1 MADGKR
7 RPTPRRREKAPA
19 QVKAP
24 AQKRGAGSRRAAAA
38 QKPAAPKVPR
48 STAAPRTSR
57 PAPRRA
63 PGGGL
68 PLPGRG
74 GRGAEGP
81 VQPRERRLQHQRD
94 KTLRIAGLVAAGV
107 AALALV
113 ALVAFFVLRNT
124 AAFSITSIEV
134 EPTEH
139 VSAEDVQSLAQ
150 VPAGSTLLNVDT
162 DAIEQALK
170 KNPWV
175 SSASF
180 DRQFPGTL
188 KITIQEQ
195 SVDALVLMSSG
206 TVAWYLSDQGTWIEP
221 VMIQPTEDQS
231 AADAA
236 LAIAKEGGYLLV
248 TDVPATVDPS
258 AGAPATDEV
267 LDAVAQFR
275 EGFSAS
281 FSAQIVCYRAP
292 STESISCVLESGVEV
307 SLGAPTD
314 IAEKER
320 IVEGY
325 LAEHEGGLLLINVRV
340 PSSPAYRELSS
351 ENLTS
356 GSGVTADGE

>member
-7 RPTPRRREKAPA
+7 RPTPRKREKAPA
-19 QVKAP
+19 QKRVPAQKKAP
-24 AQKRGAGSRRAAAA
+24 APKAARGTA
-38 QKPAAPKVPR
+38 VPR
-48 STAAPRTSR
+48 PSG
-57 PAPRRA
+57 PALRRA
-63 PGGGL
+63 PGAGL
-68 PLPGRG
+68 PLPGRTP
-74 GRGAEGP
+74 RGEKGP
-81 VQPRERRLQHQRD
+81 VQPRERRLQHQRGQ
-94 KTLRIAGLVAAGV
+94 TLRIAGLVAAGV

-113 ALVAFFVLRNT
+113 LLVAFFVLRNT
-124 AAFSITSIEV
+124 SAFAISSIEV

-162 DAIEQALK
+162 GAIEQALK

-180 DRQFPGTL
+180 ERQFPGTL
-188 KITIQEQ
+188 KITIREQ
-195 SVDALVLMSSG
+195 TVDALVLMSSG

-221 VMIQPTEDQS
+221 VMIQPAKDQS

-236 LAIAKEGGYLLV
+236 LALAKEGGHLLV
-248 TDVPATVDPS
+248 ADVPPTVDPV
-258 AGAPATDEV
+258 AGSLATDAV
-267 LDAVAQFR
+267 LDAVSQFR
-275 EGFSAS
+275 EGFSAD
-281 FSAQIVCYRAP
+281 FAAQVVCYRAP
-292 STESISCVLESGVEV
+292 STESISCVLQNGVEV

-320 IVEGY
+320 IVEGC

-351 ENLTS
+351 DNLAP
-356 GSGVTADGE
+356 GSGVTAEE